1 MDKIKYLLLALAFF
15 MFVPFATFAEEE
27 VEEATTEEVED
38 ANEGEDVE
46 TTEGD
51 TNEVS
56 VYFFRGQGCP
66 HCEEAEEWFKSI
78 EEEHGSKFKI
88 VDYETWYN
96 EDNKEIFRKVLKARN
111 EYVSDEESLGVP
123 YIVIGDHSWLGF
135 HESYTSEIM
144 TTIESEYEKDSSE
157 RYDVMNLIN
166 NNSSNQKVDSSENNI
181 DGETTI
187 ESHDNGATAAL
198 LIIVGIGIIVLAIAL
213 IPKYQKVKNDEK
225 EKARFIKMVASGIG
239 IFVVLVI
246 VFLILSGGS
255 SNEYLNARIKGCPD
269 ITLKEGLENLK
280 SFYNKY
286 NVDFTYKIKSGESE
300 SGVSRTYLYLN
311 HMETI
316 YDYNVYVPLE
326 LNDGV
331 VSFSYVFRNGT
342 VERGI
347 VGGSASIEAALCG
360 NYN

>member
-1 MDKIKYLLLALAFF
+1 MISNSKTVISLKKLILLSIISFIYILFSPL
-15 MFVPFATFAEEE
+15 
-27 VEEATTEEVED
+27 
-38 ANEGEDVE
+38 
-46 TTEGD
+46 
-51 TNEVS
+51 S
-56 VYFFRGQGCP
+56 VYAKDKVNIYFFNGEGCSY
-66 HCEEAEEWFKSI
+66 CEEFKTWI
-78 EEEHGSKFKI
+78 DGIKTEYGNLFEVK
-88 VDYETWYN
+88 DYETWNN
-96 EDNKEIFRKVLKARN
+96 EENASLMYRVAEVRG
-111 EYVSDEESLGVP
+111 EEVEGVP

-246 VFLILSGGS
+246 VFLIFPGGS

-311 HMETI
+311 NMETL

-342 VERGI
+342 VERGV

>member
-1 MDKIKYLLLALAFF
+1 MISNSKTVISLKKLILLSIISFIYILFSPL
-15 MFVPFATFAEEE
+15 
-27 VEEATTEEVED
+27 
-38 ANEGEDVE
+38 
-46 TTEGD
+46 
-51 TNEVS
+51 S
-56 VYFFRGQGCP
+56 VYAKDKVNIYFFNGEGCSY
-66 HCEEAEEWFKSI
+66 CEEFKTWI
-78 EEEHGSKFKI
+78 DGIKTEYGNLFEVK
-88 VDYETWYN
+88 DYETWNN
-96 EDNKEIFRKVLKARN
+96 EENASLMYRVAEVRG
-111 EYVSDEESLGVP
+111 EEVEGVP

-198 LIIVGIGIIVLAIAL
+198 LIIVGIGIIVLALAL

-246 VFLILSGGS
+246 VFLILPGGS

-269 ITLKEGLENLK
+269 IKRRIGK
-280 SFYNKY
+280 S
-286 NVDFTYKIKSGESE
+286 
-300 SGVSRTYLYLN
+300 
-311 HMETI
+311 
-316 YDYNVYVPLE
+316 
-326 LNDGV
+326 
-331 VSFSYVFRNGT
+331 
-342 VERGI
+342 
-347 VGGSASIEAALCG
+347 
-360 NYN
+360 